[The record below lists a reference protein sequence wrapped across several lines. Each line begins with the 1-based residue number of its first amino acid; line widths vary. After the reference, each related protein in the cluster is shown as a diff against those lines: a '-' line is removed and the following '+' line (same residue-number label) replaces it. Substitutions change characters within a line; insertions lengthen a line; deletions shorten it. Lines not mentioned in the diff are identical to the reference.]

1 MWSRSSAAKLGI
13 FLVVASLPGCGSA
26 PVTSPSDEMVA
37 VSYEGLVTLK
47 SSAFHRAE
55 IRPGADF
62 HVYSRLKLGTPDLAY
77 RTPDRAERQFPLT
90 EEQKLGFR
98 DALAAAFDKEF
109 AGFTALELVDEPGPA
124 TLTLDIRV
132 EDIVAAVARNPVG
145 QVGRAAAFLE
155 ASGDAVI
162 ILELRDSQSNEIL
175 ARGVDAGTATGSA
188 LRVSRDELR
197 SSFESA
203 EKLVAKW
210 AAKARSG
217 LENLLAD
224 RR

>member
-1 MWSRSSAAKLGI
+1 MWSRWFAAKLGI
-13 FLVVASLPGCGSA
+13 LLVVASLPGCGSA
-26 PVTSPSDEMVA
+26 PVNAPSAAVA
-37 VSYEGLVTLK
+37 TVNYEGLATVR
-47 SSAFHRAE
+47 SSAFKRAE
-55 IRPGADF
+55 VRPDTDF
-62 HVYSRLKLGTPDLAY
+62 RAYSRLRLGAPELAFQTPN
-77 RTPDRAERQFPLT
+77 RAERQFPLT
-90 EEQKLGFR
+90 EEQKSGFR
-98 DALAAAFDKEF
+98 DALAEAFDLEF
-109 AGFTALELVDEPGPA
+109 ADFEALDLVDEPGPA
-124 TLTLDIRV
+124 TLILGIRV
-132 EDIVAAVARNPVG
+132 EGIVAAVAQDPVAR
-145 QVGRAAAFLE
+145 VGRAAAFLE

-175 ARGVDAGTATGSA
+175 VRGVDAGTATGSA

-210 AAKARSG
+210 AAKARAG

>member
-1 MWSRSSAAKLGI
+1 MWSRWFAAKLGI
-13 FLVVASLPGCGSA
+13 LLVVASLPGCGSA
-26 PVTSPSDEMVA
+26 PVNAPSAVVA
-37 VSYEGLVTLK
+37 TVNYEGLATVR
-47 SSAFHRAE
+47 SSAFKRAE
-55 IRPGADF
+55 VRPDTDF
-62 HVYSRLKLGTPDLAY
+62 RAYSRLRLGAPGLAY
-77 RTPDRAERQFPLT
+77 RTPDRAERQFLLT

-98 DALAAAFDKEF
+98 DALAAAFDREF
-109 AGFTALELVDEPGPA
+109 AGFTALELVNDPGPA

-132 EDIVAAVARNPVG
+132 EDIVAAVARDPVAHA
-145 QVGRAAAFLE
+145 GRAAAFLE

-175 ARGVDAGTATGSA
+175 ARGVDPGTATGSA
-188 LRVSRDELR
+188 LRVSKDELR

-210 AAKARSG
+210 AAKARVG
-217 LENLLAD
+217 LENLLSD